1 MQIHEKLVWAESRE
15 ITLTLVFIDIFYWLD
30 LPYSDR
36 HTAHKTIPLLRLVG
50 CCWWWCNI
58 LRSLYVMSSPPDFPP
73 LAEMNQNKHID
84 KYRWLHN
91 KSHWT
96 FKKVGLPS
104 FSCLQWDTSCVY
116 VCFLVHIYIYRRIE
130 KNSFALV
137 SFMCKH
143 NTGSFLKLGEVF
155 VLQWLLSGLR
165 N

>member
-15 ITLTLVFIDIFYWLD
+15 ITLTLVFIYIFYWLD

-84 KYRWLHN
+84 IYRWLHN

-104 FSCLQWDTSCVY
+104 FSCLQWDTSCVF

-130 KNSFALV
+130 KKIVLLWFLLCVNTTLV
-137 SFMCKH
+137 H
-143 NTGSFLKLGEVF
+143 FL
-155 VLQWLLSGLR
+155 S
-165 N
+165 